1 MRIVND
7 NACTRGHNFQRAAAA
22 MEESEAIEDITG
34 QPSTS
39 AATISPTSRPLFT
52 GRPRQSPVWQ
62 HFEYDAT
69 TCKSICQVPVQGDGV
84 CSAEFSGKFT
94 TNLKAHLKGA
104 HPVVFSEVS
113 TYCICVRVVVCMI
126 SWTEFVNIYHRRTH
140 IVARC
145 KPRKALT
152 V

>member
-1 MRIVND
+1 
-7 NACTRGHNFQRAAAA
+7 
-22 MEESEAIEDITG
+22 MEEDITG

-62 HFEYDAT
+62 HFEYDAS
-69 TCKSICQVPVQGDGV
+69 TCKSICQVPVQGDRV

-104 HPVVFSEVS
+104 DPMVS
-113 TYCICVRVVVCMI
+113 RCVRTVFVCGWLCVWSLEQNLWI
-126 SWTEFVNIYHRRTH
+126 FITGVH
-140 IVARC
+140 I
-145 KPRKALT
+145 
-152 V
+152 